1 MPKDYFHIF
10 IATKSID
17 QSVKF
22 FNQIYNEFGNQLES
36 AELIPKIA
44 LDICIKK
51 GFLKQSFFQTKHETF
66 LLCKFALFEEAN
78 KLDGIIDAAAPIIVA
93 DFIKLLRL
101 IVFFILLP
109 IL

>member
-1 MPKDYFHIF
+1 LNPVPM
-10 IATKSID
+10 
-17 QSVKF
+17 
-22 FNQIYNEFGNQLES
+22 
-36 AELIPKIA
+36 IP
-44 LDICIKK
+44 ICN
-51 GFLKQSFFQTKHETF
+51 
-66 LLCKFALFEEAN
+66 LFEEAN